1 MYELLPFIIVLV
13 FSVIG
18 FTDAFYSMNKALPE
32 DSQSEG
38 LKDLK
43 SAVIYSV
50 MNTFGEFDIDGF
62 GDIGMLIFFLATFI
76 NLIILLNLVVA
87 IVCEVFNEYNAM
99 RLKSFY

>member
-1 MYELLPFIIVLV
+1 
-13 FSVIG
+13 
-18 FTDAFYSMNKALPE
+18 
-32 DSQSEG
+32 
-38 LKDLK
+38 
-43 SAVIYSV
+43 

-99 RLKSFY
+99 RLKSFYYQRAQLISDVWSTFWLTRDDEEA